1 MNAGPSTRA
10 LRTVSVGS
18 LPRVASLA
26 QVDPRAAALVA
37 TLLERAP
44 DAIAAAYLP
53 ERGEM
58 AQTVRAVPGPHGVVV
73 RAEGRSPRYTAMAAL
88 GLARLPLEVQQRVL
102 SGGSSLDLAHRLI
115 ERTTDDDPGALALAA
130 WVAAEVVGEAD
141 PDLLRRCRAVLDSGA
156 PVSTVA
162 LSWIVV
168 AAVAS
173 HHLLDSADLVERGTR
188 RLLGVEGPRALFPHL
203 APPRVQSPWRRHVGS
218 FADSIYPVQ
227 ALARAAGLTGDR
239 TLLAAAERSAHR
251 LCLLQGAAGQWWWHY
266 DVRDASVVE
275 RYPVYSVHQ
284 HAMAPMVLLDV
295 AEAGGADRRREI
307 AAGLR
312 WLEDHPEV
320 VEEMVHEGHRL
331 VWRKVGRREPRKA
344 ARGLGALTTSVHRG
358 WTAPGIDRWLRPS
371 VVDHECRPYEP
382 AWLLHAWLPARDTAG
397 SLVSEDPR

>member
-1 MNAGPSTRA
+1 MSAHPGTRTT
-10 LRTVSVGS
+10 RTVTVGS
-18 LPRVASLA
+18 LPRVAALA
-26 QVDPRAAALVA
+26 EVDPRAAALVA

-44 DAIAAAYLP
+44 GAIAAAYLP

-58 AQTVRAVPGPHGVVV
+58 AQTVRAVPGPDGVVV

-88 GLARLPLEVQQRVL
+88 GLARLPIEVQRQAL
-102 SGGSSLDLAHRLI
+102 AGESSLDLAHRLI

-130 WVAAEVVGEAD
+130 WVAAEVVGEGDA
-141 PDLLRRCRAVLDSGA
+141 DLLRRCRAVLDSPA
-156 PVSTVA
+156 PLSTVA
-162 LSWIVV
+162 LSWIVI

-173 HHLLDSADLVERGTR
+173 SEQHDTTELVERGTR
-188 RLLGVEGPRALFPHL
+188 RLLGVEGPRGLFPHL
-203 APPRVQSPWRRHVGS
+203 APPGTQSPWRRHVGS
-218 FADSIYPVQ
+218 FADSVYPIQ
-227 ALARAAGLTGDR
+227 ALARAAALTGDR
-239 TLLAAAERSAHR
+239 TLLAASARSAQR
-251 LCLLQGAAGQWWWHY
+251 LCALQGTAGQWWWHY
-266 DVRDASVVE
+266 DVRDATVVE

-284 HAMAPMVLLDV
+284 HAMAPMVLLDL
-295 AEAGGADRRREI
+295 AAAGGPDRRPEI

-382 AWLLHAWLPARDTAG
+382 AWLLHAWLPARTEHG
-397 SLVSEDPR
+397 SLEPGGPR